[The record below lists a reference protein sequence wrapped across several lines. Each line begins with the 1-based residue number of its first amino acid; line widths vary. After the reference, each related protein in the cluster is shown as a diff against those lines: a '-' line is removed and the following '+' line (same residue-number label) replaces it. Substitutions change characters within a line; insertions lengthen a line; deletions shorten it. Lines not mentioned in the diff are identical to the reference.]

1 MIRVE
6 DYRRV
11 APPGVVDIILT
22 LAERVHGRRFLH
34 LSGGRFGSGPAEILQ
49 TLVPMMSDLGIDA
62 SWEITGRDPGFYAT
76 AATLQADLP
85 RSECGLTDQ
94 ALDPVVATNRRN

>member
-11 APPGVVDIILT
+11 ASPGVVDIILT
-22 LAERVHGRRFLH
+22 LAERVRGRRFLH

-49 TLVPMMSDLGIDA
+49 AVVPMLSDLGVDA
-62 SWEITGRDPGFYAT
+62 
-76 AATLQADLP
+76 
-85 RSECGLTDQ
+85 
-94 ALDPVVATNRRN
+94 